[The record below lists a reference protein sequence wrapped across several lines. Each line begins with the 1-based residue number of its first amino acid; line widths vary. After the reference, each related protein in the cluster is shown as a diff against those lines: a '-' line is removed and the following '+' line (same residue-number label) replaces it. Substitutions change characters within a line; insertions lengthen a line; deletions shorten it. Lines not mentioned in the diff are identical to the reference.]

1 MVQVDEGGVPAARHG
16 ALPAVPA
23 NHLAPGSWRDALPCT
38 CAGLLPAH
46 LVVIEGELFGILM
59 FTLGGLLW
67 LLVPFIDRGTP
78 DGRQSR
84 WLFWL
89 GLIVVIYIAAFTFK
103 GYFL

>member
-1 MVQVDEGGVPAARHG
+1 MSDRSSDLKESNVTNAEFAAQQDTM
-16 ALPAVPA
+16 AA
-23 NHLAPGSWRDALPCT
+23 
-38 CAGLLPAH
+38 
-46 LVVIEGELFGILM
+46 IEGELFGILM

-84 WLFWL
+84 WLFRV
-89 GLIVVIYIAAFTFK
+89 GVVIVIYIVAFTLK